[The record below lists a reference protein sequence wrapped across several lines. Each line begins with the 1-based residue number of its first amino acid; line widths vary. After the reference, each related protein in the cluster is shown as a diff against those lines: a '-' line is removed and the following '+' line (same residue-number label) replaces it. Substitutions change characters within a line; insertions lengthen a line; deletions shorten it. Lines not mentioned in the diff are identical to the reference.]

1 MEFYL
6 YDKKACVLGEMGYNT
21 FLADIRTAKWK
32 VNGEPLS
39 NSEINDS
46 INYLKTQKD
55 CKSTIYI
62 EE

>member
-1 MEFYL
+1 MC
-6 YDKKACVLGEMGYNT
+6 ALGEMGYNI

-32 VNGEPLS
+32 VNGEPLT
-39 NSEINDS
+39 NKEIEDS

-55 CKSTIYI
+55 CKLTIYI